1 MTGPSDDRSAEGRG
15 GLNRPGEAK
24 ATADVVIVGGGSAG
38 CIVAARLS
46 EDPGCRV
53 LLLEAGPPDR
63 DIWISLPA
71 GYAKLYASQRYDWD
85 YRTEAEPNLNGRSIH
100 WPRGKVLGGS
110 GSVNGLV
117 FLRGSPNDYDRWAQ
131 AGARGWSHTD
141 VEPVFRRI
149 EHWDGA
155 PDPAR
160 GSAGAIH
167 VREPRALAPAAA
179 AFVEACVAAGLPR
192 NRDWNDGMPSDGAGP
207 VQLNVNGGRRSSTA
221 KEYLRPAMAR
231 GNLRVETGVLAT
243 RIIVENGR
251 AVGVAARQNG
261 QPVTFRAT
269 RSVVC
274 SAGAIE
280 TPKLLM
286 LSGIGDGGALQAL
299 GIPVTHHSP
308 GVGQNLQDHLIAKF
322 IYRARPCGT
331 LNEMLRS
338 PFGKAKMG
346 LDYLLSRKGPLSIGA
361 GEANAFARVTP
372 GAEEAEVQFLF
383 VNFSTF
389 DYMKGL
395 QDFPGFMFNY
405 GVCRPDSRGQVFL
418 KSPRIEDKPGIRA
431 NYLDHPND
439 IRVMLGAAHLGR
451 RIAAQAP
458 LAALIEEELRPGPAA
473 ATDEAI
479 LDNIRA
485 TAGTVF
491 HPCGTAKMGTDP
503 MAVLDPELRVR
514 GIEGLRVADA
524 SAFPLI
530 PSPNIQPAVM
540 LVAERLAEFMKRERA
555 AA

>member
-1 MTGPSDDRSAEGRG
+1 MERS
-15 GLNRPGEAK
+15 
-24 ATADVVIVGGGSAG
+24 ADVVVIGGGTAG

-46 EDPGCRV
+46 EDPSCRV

-71 GYAKLYASQRYDWD
+71 GYAKLFGSGKYDWR
-85 YRTEAEPNLNGRSIH
+85 YETEPEPNLDGRRIH
-100 WPRGKVLGGS
+100 WPRGRVLGGS

-117 FLRGSPNDYDRWAQ
+117 YLRGSPHDYDRWAQ
-131 AGARGWSHTD
+131 AGARGWSHEE
-141 VEPVFRRI
+141 VAPVFRRI
-149 EHWDGA
+149 ETWDGA

-160 GSAGAIH
+160 GTDGAIH
-167 VREPRALAPAAA
+167 VREPRRLAPAAA

-192 NRDWNDGMPSDGAGP
+192 NADWNNGRPIDGAGP
-207 VQLNVNGGRRSSTA
+207 VQLNVHGGRRSSTA

-243 RIIVENGR
+243 RILLDGGR
-251 AVGVAARQNG
+251 AVAVEALQGG
-261 QPVTFRAT
+261 QPVTFRAG
-269 RSVVC
+269 REIVC

-286 LSGIGDGGALQAL
+286 LSGIGDGAALQAL
-299 GIPVTHHSP
+299 GIPVAHHSP
-308 GVGQNLQDHLIAKF
+308 GVGRNLQDHLIAKC

-331 LNEMLRS
+331 LNEIMLS
-338 PFGKAKMG
+338 PLKKARMG
-346 LDYLLSRKGPLSIGA
+346 LDYLLSRTGPLAIGA

-389 DYMKGL
+389 DYAAGL
-395 QDFPGFMFNY
+395 HGFPGFMVNY
-405 GVCRPDSRGQVFL
+405 GVCRPDSRGEVTL
-418 KSPRIEDKPGIRA
+418 ASPDVRDKPRIRA

-439 IRVMLGAAHLGR
+439 VRVMLGAARLAR
-451 RIAAQAP
+451 RIAAEPP
-458 LAALIEEELRPGPAA
+458 LAALIEEELRPGPD
-473 ATDEAI
+473 ATDDEAV
-479 LDNIRA
+479 LANIRA

-491 HPCGTAKMGTDP
+491 HPCGTARMGTDP
-503 MAVLDPELRVR
+503 MAVLDPELRLR
-514 GIEGLRVADA
+514 GIDGLRVADA

-540 LVAERLAEFMKRERA
+540 LVAERAAGFIRA
-555 AA
+555 AARA

>member
-1 MTGPSDDRSAEGRG
+1 MTD
-15 GLNRPGEAK
+15 
-24 ATADVVIVGGGSAG
+24 TAADIVIVGGGSAG
-38 CIVAARLS
+38 CILAARLS
-46 EDPGCRV
+46 EDASCRV
-53 LLLEAGPPDR
+53 LLLEAGPQDK

-71 GYAKLYASQRYDWD
+71 GYAKLYGSGKYDWR
-85 YRTEAEPNLNGRSIH
+85 YETEPEPNLNERRIH

-117 FLRGSPNDYDRWAQ
+117 FLRGSPHDYDRWSQ
-131 AGARGWSHTD
+131 AGAAGWSYEH
-141 VEPVFRRI
+141 VAPVFRRI

-160 GSAGAIH
+160 GADGAIH
-167 VREPRALAPAAA
+167 VREPRRLAPAAA
-179 AFVEACVAAGLPR
+179 AFVEACLAAGLPR
-192 NRDWNDGMPSDGAGP
+192 NRDWNDGTAIDGAGP

-243 RIIVENGR
+243 RIVVEQGR
-251 AVGVAARQNG
+251 AVAVEAVQDGRS
-261 QPVTFRAT
+261 VTFRAA
-269 RSVVC
+269 REIVC
-274 SAGAIE
+274 SAGALE

-286 LSGIGDGGALQAL
+286 LSGIGDGEALRAL
-299 GIPVTHHSP
+299 GIPVVHHSP
-308 GVGQNLQDHLIAKF
+308 GVGRNLQDHLIAKC
-322 IYRARPCGT
+322 IYRAKPCGT
-331 LNEMLRS
+331 LNEIMRS
-338 PFGKAKMG
+338 PLRQAKMG
-346 LDYLLSRKGPLSIGA
+346 LDYLLSRAGPLSIGA

-389 DYMKGL
+389 AYEKGL
-395 QDFPGFMFNY
+395 HDFPGFMFNY
-405 GVCRPDSRGQVFL
+405 GVCRPDSRGEVFL
-418 KSPRIEDKPGIRA
+418 KSPDMREKPGIRA

-439 IRVMLGAAHLGR
+439 VRVMLGAARLGR

-458 LAALIEEELRPGPAA
+458 LAGLIEEELRPGPAA
-473 ATDEAI
+473 ASDEAI
-479 LDNIRA
+479 LENIRA

-491 HPCGTAKMGTDP
+491 HPCGTARMGGDGDP
-503 MAVLDPELRVR
+503 MAVLDPQLRLR
-514 GIEGLRVADA
+514 GVAGLRVADA

-540 LVAERLAEFMKRERA
+540 LVAERCAGFMRA

>member
-1 MTGPSDDRSAEGRG
+1 MSA
-15 GLNRPGEAK
+15 PA
-24 ATADVVIVGGGSAG
+24 ADIVIVGGGSAG
-38 CIVAARLS
+38 CILAARLS

-71 GYAKLYASQRYDWD
+71 GYAKLYASGKYDWR
-85 YRTEAEPNLNGRSIH
+85 YETEPEPNLDDRRIH

-131 AGARGWSHTD
+131 AGARGWSYEE
-141 VEPVFRRI
+141 VAPVFRRI

-160 GSAGAIH
+160 GSDGAIH
-167 VREPRALAPAAA
+167 VREPRKLAPAAA

-192 NRDWNDGMPSDGAGP
+192 NADWNNGQPIDGAGP
-207 VQLNVNGGRRSSTA
+207 VQLNVNGGTRSSTA

-243 RIIVENGR
+243 RIVVENGR
-251 AVGVAARQNG
+251 AVAVEALQDGR
-261 QPVTFRAT
+261 PVTFAAAREII
-269 RSVVC
+269 C

-286 LSGIGDGGALQAL
+286 LSGIGDGAALQAL
-299 GIPVTHHSP
+299 GIPVVHHSP
-308 GVGQNLQDHLIAKF
+308 GVGRNLQDHLIAKF
-322 IYRARPCGT
+322 IYRSKPCGT
-331 LNEMLRS
+331 LNEILQSPLR
-338 PFGKAKMG
+338 KAKMG
-346 LDYLLSRKGPLSIGA
+346 LDYLLSRSGPLAIGA

-372 GAEEAEVQFLF
+372 GAEEAEIQFLF

-405 GVCRPDSRGQVFL
+405 GVCRPDSRGEVFL
-418 KSPRIEDKPGIRA
+418 KSPDIRDKPGIRA

-439 IRVMLGAAHLGR
+439 VRVMLGAARLGR
-451 RIAAQAP
+451 KVAAQAP
-458 LAALIEEELRPGPAA
+458 LAALIEEELRPGPD
-473 ATDEAI
+473 ATSDEAI
-479 LDNIRA
+479 LASIRA

-514 GIEGLRVADA
+514 GIAGLRVADA

-540 LVAERLAEFMKRERA
+540 LVAERA
-555 AA
+555 AAFLRAEARA